1 MTGEI
6 TKDGINS
13 LSYVPIDGDNIDSLS
28 VKDNLIL
35 VDKNINNVK
44 RVLKEVGL
52 EKAIKKKVSSLSFG
66 ESQRLSV
73 ARALLTNCDLYLF
86 DEITANLDPAN
97 TDLIFSLIKKLSLS
111 HPAIITTHVET
122 IVGLILKK

>member
-1 MTGEI
+1 M
-6 TKDGINS
+6 
-13 LSYVPIDGDNIDSLS
+13 
-28 VKDNLIL
+28 KDNLIL

-52 EKAIKKKVSSLSFG
+52 EKAIKKKVISLSFG

-73 ARALLTNCDLYLF
+73 ARALLTNCDLYFF

-111 HPAIITTHVET
+111 HPAIITTNVET
-122 IVGLILKK
+122 VVGFYLKK